1 MVSSHFFNANY
12 AMTRTITCFMV
23 LMILGASACTQRA
36 WYEGAKQSQ
45 RNECYK
51 MPLPARE
58 ECLQKLDSET
68 YDEYQR
74 QRQEELKK

>member
-1 MVSSHFFNANY
+1 MERIFL
-12 AMTRTITCFMV
+12 CFV
-23 LMILGASACTQRA
+23 LLMAVVVSACTQRA

-51 MPLPARE
+51 MPLSARE
-58 ECLQKLDSET
+58 ECLKALDSET

>member
-1 MVSSHFFNANY
+1 MKRIF
-12 AMTRTITCFMV
+12 ICFV
-23 LMILGASACTQRA
+23 VPIAVAVSACTQPA

-51 MPLPARE
+51 APPSARE
-58 ECLQKLDSET
+58 ECLKALNSET

-74 QRQEELKK
+74 KRQEELKK

>member
-1 MVSSHFFNANY
+1 MRKILVCLAVLSATGVSGCAE
-12 AMTRTITCFMV
+12 
-23 LMILGASACTQRA
+23 RA
-36 WYEGAKQSQ
+36 WYEGARQSQ

-58 ECLQKLDSET
+58 ECLQKLGSET

>member
-1 MVSSHFFNANY
+1 MRKILVCLTVLSATGVS
-12 AMTRTITCFMV
+12 
-23 LMILGASACTQRA
+23 GCTERA
-36 WYEGAKQSQ
+36 WYEGARQSQ

-58 ECLQKLDSET
+58 ECLKALDSES

>member
-1 MVSSHFFNANY
+1 MINA
-12 AMTRTITCFMV
+12 MQRTFLCILV
-23 LMILGASACTQRA
+23 LTALGTSACTQRA

-51 MPLPARE
+51 MPPSARE
-58 ECLQKLDSET
+58 ECLKALESES

-74 QRQEELKK
+74 QRQEDLKK

>member
-1 MVSSHFFNANY
+1 MRGIFLSLAILTV
-12 AMTRTITCFMV
+12 
-23 LMILGASACTQRA
+23 LGAAGCTQRA

-51 MPLPARE
+51 MPSSARE
-58 ECLQKLDSET
+58 ECLKALESES

-74 QRQEELKK
+74 KKQEELKK

>member
-1 MVSSHFFNANY
+1 MKEIFLWLA
-12 AMTRTITCFMV
+12 V
-23 LMILGASACTQRA
+23 LTALGASACTQRA

-51 MPLPARE
+51 MPPSARE
-58 ECLQKLDSET
+58 ECLKALESGS

-74 QRQEELKK
+74 QRQEQLKK